1 MVYHQFMVMTG
12 GWFILVLPTSLLM
25 NRNQILGAWHP
36 LKQTVSHR
44 HDGRD
49 GLVDHLGRSRDHPAS
64 KPRWFWGD
72 FETPAYQPWPN
83 VANEITNKTFQIG
96 VITVIS
102 KL

>member
-1 MVYHQFMVMTG
+1 MVMTG
-12 GWFILVLPTSLLM
+12 A
-25 NRNQILGAWHP
+25 LGDVYSCFTHI
-36 LKQTVSHR
+36 TVDEQEPNPWCLASPEADSQHR
-44 HDGRD
+44 HDGCD